1 MRRWASNE
9 LRQRASALLVCNK
22 RKKRRRVGQIQP
34 KSILLLVFEPVARSP
49 PNYVHADHSKMPGEC
64 GRQTIEIPAVAR
76 QPMDADD
83 DSMLTW
89 VSPFAV
95 RNTMKTVRIECK
107 KAMLVRLRCHVRL
120 KNIVEGSHCR
130 PHNMRLPVSTI
141 LRRFFLPK
149 DLRIP
154 NLLTLTAV
162 LSPVDP
168 N

>member
-1 MRRWASNE
+1 
-9 LRQRASALLVCNK
+9 
-22 RKKRRRVGQIQP
+22 
-34 KSILLLVFEPVARSP
+34 VFEPVARSP

-120 KNIVEGSHCR
+120 K
-130 PHNMRLPVSTI
+130 I
-141 LRRFFLPK
+141 LRNEHTADPPQYATPSDQQSYVACLEPIAARFAAMSEGPHIT
-149 DLRIP
+149 DNIER
-154 NLLTLTAV
+154 
-162 LSPVDP
+162 
-168 N
+168 